1 MVGKGNLTVSAPLKL
16 TSGQL
21 TIPLRR
27 PWKEVRAN
35 FYRRWKWAFVP
46 DFDAIDTMLVC
57 GPEYDKFM
65 LYCKEVVQP
74 APVPSDEEPTPSDG
88 PLQPAD
94 DGPGPLFRAAR
105 DAFVDLAEKHLTS
118 SGGLWAQDQR
128 RVSALAE
135 LCALS
140 LTGCYRWCRLQQKL
154 ASVYP
159 KPLL

>member
-1 MVGKGNLTVSAPLKL
+1 M
-16 TSGQL
+16 
-21 TIPLRR
+21 PLRR

-57 GPEYDKFM
+57 GPEYDRFM
-65 LYCKEVVQP
+65 ANCKDVLQ
-74 APVPSDEEPTPSDG
+74 
-88 PLQPAD
+88 PLQPAAQEGPPPAD
-94 DGPGPLFRAAR
+94 DPLQPGPGVFFRAAR
-105 DAFVDLAEKHLTS
+105 DAFGDLAQRHLTS

-128 RVSALAE
+128 RVSAVPQ

-159 KPLL
+159 KHPPQSPRSSTLTRGA